1 MNNERRSI
9 TLVSMDK
16 MKLDIDVASA
26 EKSKLLKEL
35 LIEYQN
41 ESEIDIQEV
50 DGNTVKKIIEY
61 LNHYRNSDP
70 PVIEKPLKSI
80 MLKEVTDEWSA
91 NFIEGISIDELY
103 LLIEGA
109 GYFQVESLLE
119 LACCRVASIFKAKQD
134 NIEELRSIFNIE
146 ADMTDEDRKKIED
159 EYREKR
165 LKPYEEKVKEG
176 IIEEK

>member
-1 MNNERRSI
+1 
-9 TLVSMDK
+9 
-16 MKLDIDVASA
+16 
-26 EKSKLLKEL
+26 LKEL
-35 LIEYQN
+35 LQEYQN
-41 ESEIDIQEV
+41 ESEIEIHEV
-50 DGNTVKKIIEY
+50 DGKTVKKIIEY
-61 LNHYRNSDP
+61 LVHFRTFDP
-70 PVIEKPLKSI
+70 PVIEKPLKTI
-80 MLKEVTDEWSA
+80 LLKEVTDEWSA
-91 NFIEGISIDELY
+91 SFIEAFSIDDLY

-134 NIEELRSIFNIE
+134 NVEELRAIFNIE
-146 ADMTDEDRKKIED
+146 ADMTEEDRKKIED